1 MDEALPVSLVPEPL
15 RVAHLYLVS
24 LDEEA
29 KQKKS
34 RESHRDFLKSFIMGS
49 FEPDEEGNFFYEF
62 PEPINLGDYLCRG
75 LKAQRR
81 TSEWINDDK
90 AREIIAA
97 HGLEDRCLKEV
108 TETYID
114 YDALYAANQE
124 GIIPDEEID
133 TVLEISESYALV
145 KVKA

>member
-1 MDEALPVSLVPEPL
+1 MARSVVPEPL

-29 KQKKS
+29 RQKKAK
-34 RESHRDFLKSFIMGS
+34 ESHRDYLKSFIMSS

-62 PEPINLGDYLCRG
+62 PDPVNLGDYWCRG

-81 TSEWINDDK
+81 TSEWINDER
-90 AREIIAA
+90 AREIIEA
-97 HGLEDRCLKEV
+97 HGLESRCIKQVVSEV
-108 TETYID
+108 ID
-114 YDALYAANQE
+114 YDELYAANQE
-124 GIIPDEEID
+124 GIIPDDEID

-145 KVKA
+145 KVKG

>member
-1 MDEALPVSLVPEPL
+1 MAKELVSEPL

-34 RESHRDFLKSFIMGS
+34 REFHRDFLKSFIMTAA
-49 FEPDEEGNFFYEF
+49 EPDENGNFVYEF
-62 PEPINLGDYLCRG
+62 PDPIFACRG
-75 LKAQRR
+75 LMLQRR
-81 TSEWINDDK
+81 TSEWINDDR
-90 AREIIAA
+90 AREIIAS
-97 HGLEDRCLKEV
+97 HGLEDRCLKQV

-133 TVLEISESYALV
+133 TILEISESYALV